1 MTEFSRKLKQA
12 RIKAKLSQEQVS
24 LELNISQSN
33 ISKYENG
40 DLEPSI
46 ETIKKLMKLYQIN
59 SAYLFEDT
67 EKTSDCN

>member
-1 MTEFSRKLKQA
+1 MTEFSRRLKQA

-33 ISKYENG
+33 ISKYESG

-46 ETIKKLMKLYQIN
+46 ATIKNLMKLYKTTAN
-59 SAYLFEDT
+59 YLFED
-67 EKTSDCN
+67 EIE

>member
-12 RIKAKLSQEQVS
+12 RIKARLSQEQVS

-46 ETIKKLMKLYQIN
+46 ATIKNFLKLYKTTAN
-59 SAYLFEDT
+59 YLFEDET
-67 EKTSDCN
+67 E